1 MLNTPIQM
9 VPQGYPQA
17 QNVVQ
22 MPQSNLQQP
31 NGVQKS
37 ACEEQSM
44 AISYDIAAEYS
55 AIGRM
60 NNIIADVAKEL
71 KVEDDPVRKKL
82 LEARIN
88 TLNSMIL
95 QREVRINQME
105 QALNS
110 LRNCANA

>member
-1 MLNTPIQM
+1 MLNTPVQM
-9 VPQGYPQA
+9 VPQGYQQA
-17 QNVVQ
+17 QSVV
-22 MPQSNLQQP
+22 PQYNLQQP
-31 NGVQKS
+31 NEVRKS

-71 KVEDDPVRKKL
+71 KVEEDPVRKKL

-95 QREVRINQME
+95 QREARINQME

-110 LRNCANA
+110 LKSCACA